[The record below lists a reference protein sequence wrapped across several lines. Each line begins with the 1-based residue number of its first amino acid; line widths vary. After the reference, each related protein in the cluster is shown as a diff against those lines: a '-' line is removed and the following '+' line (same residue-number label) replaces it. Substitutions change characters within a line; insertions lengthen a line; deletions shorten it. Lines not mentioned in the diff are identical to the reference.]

1 MVRDGATDDGKST
14 NDIVNALGIR
24 VAKCDEF
31 TLTTPVLVKT
41 GDVFSS
47 VNNLYLET
55 EIVLSFG
62 ISNSVS

>member
-24 VAKCDEF
+24 VAKYDEF

-47 VNNLYLET
+47 VNY
-55 EIVLSFG
+55 
-62 ISNSVS
+62 